1 MNKQNIINTNVEIL
15 LVEDNKSDA
24 ILTIRTLRKH
34 NLANNLVHLIDGA
47 QALDFIFGE
56 GEFAGRNTDIQPKV
70 IFLDI
75 KMPKLSGLDV
85 LRRIKSDERTRS
97 LSVVMMTSSKEEQDI
112 VESHK
117 LGVNSYVVKPVGF
130 ENFSK
135 AVADLG
141 FYWLMV
147 NNTPHNAE

>member
-1 MNKQNIINTNVEIL
+1 METNVEIL

-24 ILTIRTLRKH
+24 ALTIRALKKH

-47 QALDFIFGE
+47 QAIDFIFAQGE
-56 GEFAGRNTDIQPKV
+56 YAERNIENQPKV

-75 KMPKLSGLDV
+75 KMPKVSGLEV
-85 LRRIKSDERTRS
+85 LRMIKGDERTK
-97 LSVVMMTSSKEEQDI
+97 LIPIVMMTSSKEEQDI
-112 VESHK
+112 IESHK

-141 FYWLMV
+141 FYWLLV
-147 NNTPHNAE
+147 NNTPHKA